1 MRGRRRQGSLDR
13 AYLELGTLAELAAE
27 LSAEEEMTLSRELR
41 VLQRNTAKFIQI
53 QRSSAISVLPCIDKE
68 GDDSLF
74 AKNFGGF

>member
-13 AYLELGTLAELAAE
+13 AYLELGTPAKLAEE

-53 QRSSAISVLPCIDKE
+53 LKALGRFSASVHRQ
-68 GDDSLF
+68 GRRR
-74 AKNFGGF
+74 